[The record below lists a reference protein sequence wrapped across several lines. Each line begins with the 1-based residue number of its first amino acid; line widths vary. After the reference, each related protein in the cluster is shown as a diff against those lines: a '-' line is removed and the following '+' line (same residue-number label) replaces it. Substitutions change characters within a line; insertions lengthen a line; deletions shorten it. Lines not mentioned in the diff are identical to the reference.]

1 MIEITAEEKHWM
13 SYVLKKSS
21 NITHNL
27 ISTLQVNK
35 MSQGEAGENKMILNI
50 KKGPFVVIAHSCD
63 H

>member
-1 MIEITAEEKHWM
+1 M
-13 SYVLKKSS
+13 SYVLEKSS
-21 NITHNL
+21 NIPLQLPYKYNL